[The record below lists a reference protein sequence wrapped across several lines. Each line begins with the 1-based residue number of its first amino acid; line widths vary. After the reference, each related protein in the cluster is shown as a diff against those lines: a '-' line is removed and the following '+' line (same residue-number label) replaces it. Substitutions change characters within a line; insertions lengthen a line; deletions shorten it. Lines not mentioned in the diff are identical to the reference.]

1 MLWITALNGDST
13 DSNNLLFHFHYCNNY
28 NVQTKKSW
36 ESLKQTSDAFPWN
49 PTSTQTYVKFTE
61 ISFPKTVQFEHNT
74 SQKSIRQIK
83 QQKSHIC
90 DN

>member
-1 MLWITALNGDST
+1 MATALT
-13 DSNNLLFHFHYCNNY
+13 NNLPFHFHYCNNY

-36 ESLKQTSDAFPWN
+36 ESFKQTSDAIPWN
-49 PTSTQTYVKFTE
+49 PTSTQTYVKFIK

-74 SQKSIRQIK
+74 THNKIVSGKLNNT
-83 QQKSHIC
+83 KSHIC